1 MEETLIEFR
10 RRTFNVFINNEREND
25 ITDRSLKNIDD
36 NINEYT
42 EGFFDN
48 AIIDNVIDQWARFS
62 ATIKI
67 KEGWSTSRKKNRNGL
82 ILW

>member
-48 AIIDNVIDQWARFS
+48 AIIDNVIDQ
-62 ATIKI
+62 
-67 KEGWSTSRKKNRNGL
+67 
-82 ILW
+82 